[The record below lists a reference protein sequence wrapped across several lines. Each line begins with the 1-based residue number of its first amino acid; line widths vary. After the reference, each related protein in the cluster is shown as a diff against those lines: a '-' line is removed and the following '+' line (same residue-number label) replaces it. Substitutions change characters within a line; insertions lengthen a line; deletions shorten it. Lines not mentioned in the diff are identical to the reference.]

1 MLKNKTRK
9 GNKDGTYMKTEAKID
24 KEELARQLY
33 WSYQG
38 RALYQKELKKLEIKE
53 RDENKTESGYSANK
67 EGLRNGYRER
77 LDAVNVRIGLREK
90 KLLELGVNGG
100 EIKEIEEKAIE
111 GFEEQDSK
119 RTPFRKKKKKF
130 YKQKTQRQKG

>member
-1 MLKNKTRK
+1 
-9 GNKDGTYMKTEAKID
+9 MKTETKMD

-38 RALYQKELKKLEIKE
+38 RTLYQKELKILGGKPDLEMMKKLGIKE
-53 RDENKTESGYSANK
+53 TEENKTENGHSANK
-67 EGLRNGYRER
+67 ERLRNYRER

-100 EIKEIEEKAIE
+100 EIKEMEEKAIK

-119 RTPFRKKKKKF
+119 RTPFRKKKQKF
-130 YKQKTQRQKG
+130 YKQKTQRKRG